1 MKESPETLARQT
13 AHAAERTAHI
23 ENRAAG
29 ARSAG
34 LAGLVA
40 RLNGGH
46 FDVSN
51 VSSIAGSNIPGVLI
65 THAIESL
72 AAAKPDDVQE
82 IAASQIAILDSYYRT
97 ALDQAEKSF
106 RSAQVLS
113 GIGVFFFFSA
123 AIILLMQQSRDLALV
138 AIIGGATVEVVAG
151 LVFWLYGRAATQ
163 LVHFYERLEQSQRFL
178 LANTFCEKL
187 DNDTKQRS
195 RADLI
200 AAMTS
205 GITNATTSK

>member
-1 MKESPETLARQT
+1 MPESPEIQARQT

-29 ARSAG
+29 ARNAN

-40 RLNGGH
+40 GLSGRD
-46 FDVSN
+46 FSVST
-51 VSSIAGSNIPGVLI
+51 SLI
-65 THAIESL
+65 TRAIESL
-72 AAAKPDDVQE
+72 ATAKPDDVQE
-82 IAASQIAILDSYYRT
+82 IAASQIVILDSYYRT